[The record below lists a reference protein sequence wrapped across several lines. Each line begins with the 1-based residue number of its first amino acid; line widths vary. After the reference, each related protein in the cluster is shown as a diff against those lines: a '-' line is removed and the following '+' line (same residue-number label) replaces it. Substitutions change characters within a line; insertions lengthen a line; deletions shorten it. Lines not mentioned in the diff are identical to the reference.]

1 MKAPSSDSSKTRFL
15 ITKGMSAG
23 EIAKKLEGEGL
34 IKSELAFRIYV
45 QINDLSKNIPAG
57 EYDIS
62 KNLDLK
68 GVISALLGG
77 PSEVWVTIPEGLRRE
92 EIAKKLV
99 LALGLTLDEAKLFE
113 GEFLRYSAG
122 LEGYLFP
129 DTYLFPKDVAAEKV
143 VARLNEVFG
152 TRAGEISSNQVILA
166 SLIERETKGNQE
178 KPVVAGI
185 ILKRLSADW
194 PLQIDATVQYAVGS
208 VDDWW
213 PILTREDLEIN
224 SPYNSY
230 KNQGFPPTPI
240 ANPGLASINAA
251 KKPEES
257 DYWFYLH
264 DSSGQIHYA
273 ATLEEHNENISKY
286 LGK

>member
-1 MKAPSSDSSKTRFL
+1 MREIIKKMWENFEEKTR
-15 ITKGMSAG
+15 
-23 EIAKKLEGEGL
+23 
-34 IKSELAFRIYV
+34 
-45 QINDLSKNIPAG
+45 
-57 EYDIS
+57 
-62 KNLDLK
+62 
-68 GVISALLGG
+68 
-77 PSEVWVTIPEGLRRE
+77 
-92 EIAKKLV
+92 
-99 LALGLTLDEAKLFE
+99 GLTITPQAVIVA
-113 GEFLRYSAG
+113 SM
-122 LEGYLFP
+122 LE
-129 DTYLFPKDVAAEKV
+129 KEVRKAEDM
-143 VARLNEVFG
+143 AL
-152 TRAGEISSNQVILA
+152 
-166 SLIERETKGNQE
+166 
-178 KPVVAGI
+178 VAGI
-185 ILKRLSADW
+185 IYKRLKLGM

-273 ATLEEHNENISKY
+273 ATLEEHNENIFKY
-286 LGK
+286 LRKN